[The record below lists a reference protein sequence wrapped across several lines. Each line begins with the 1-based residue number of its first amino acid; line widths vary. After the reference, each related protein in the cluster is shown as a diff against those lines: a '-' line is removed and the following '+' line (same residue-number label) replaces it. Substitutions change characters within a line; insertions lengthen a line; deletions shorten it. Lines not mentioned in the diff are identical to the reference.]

1 MSCAALVRCDP
12 DFGSTAMTDSMV
24 FSGQTGAFA
33 HRNRRIGLLGGSF
46 NPAHDGH
53 RYISLEAIKRLGL
66 DEVWWLV
73 SPQNPLKSES
83 GMASFAR
90 RLSHARA
97 VAQHPRIH
105 VSTLEAEMG
114 TRYTADTLQMLGQR
128 YPAAR
133 FVWLMGADNLAQIPH
148 WLDWSKIFHT
158 VPIAVFAR
166 DSYDSVALSGRAAQ
180 RFRGARFPASS
191 ARVLADA
198 APPAWVYLR
207 IKPHPAAATRLRQA
221 GQWPIEA

>member
-1 MSCAALVRCDP
+1 MSCAALVRFDP

-114 TRYTADTLQMLGQR
+114 TRYTAYTLQMLGQR

-133 FVWLMGADNLAQIPH
+133 FLWLMGADNLIQFHLWEDWRWIMDNFPVGVLARPGAQVKAGMSP
-148 WLDWSKIFHT
+148 T
-158 VPIAVFAR
+158 AR
-166 DSYDSVALSGRAAQ
+166 RYRRWRLSRAAAS
-180 RFRGARFPASS
+180 RLPVKKAPAWALLTGAMSPASS
-191 ARVLADA
+191 TE
-198 APPAWVYLR
+198 
-207 IKPHPAAATRLRQA
+207 IRQR
-221 GQWPIEA
+221 GDWP